1 MPDSFSID
9 TLKHDYID
17 KYNQAILFKIKALL
31 FLNFEKRQR
40 RLPLTLLPLVARLYK
55 AFNIDSFKIKRYV
68 RNFVL
73 WHSRTFFKSMNKH
86 VFPTLK
92 QKMLRP
98 KKSLVVARDFQ
109 KEIMKSPAASYVQ
122 RWALCS
128 NSPANV

>member
-40 RLPLTLLPLVARLYK
+40 RLPLTLLPLAARLYK

-73 WHSRTFFKSMNKH
+73 
-86 VFPTLK
+86 
-92 QKMLRP
+92 
-98 KKSLVVARDFQ
+98 
-109 KEIMKSPAASYVQ
+109 
-122 RWALCS
+122 
-128 NSPANV
+128 